1 VPNTFQLVTFNQVP
15 LQSNWTPL
23 GSAGAYT
30 GFSTT
35 AAGTYLVTYSANFE
49 RTLLA
54 GATADFR
61 VLLNNSEI
69 LGSQASA
76 AASTNGLPIRP
87 ANAFTVTVSP
97 TGTLSYQFAASTT
110 SGELISDGNGSAGV
124 PVSAQETSFTTTITR
139 IN

>member
-1 VPNTFQLVTFNQVP
+1 
-15 LQSNWTPL
+15 
-23 GSAGAYT
+23 
-30 GFSTT
+30 
-35 AAGTYLVTYSANFE
+35 VTYSANFE